1 MFESGI
7 PLPVTTAHSF
17 DQREAFMDLGI
28 NGRVALITGGG
39 GGLGLATARLLVEEG
54 VRVVLCDN
62 DAIKLEQV
70 AAELPDDVLTM
81 VADVT
86 DQRQVEHVVAQAE
99 ERFGQVDIVVHTAGV
114 TGAKGDPLA
123 LSDAD
128 YQEAWNTDF
137 FSAVRVARATI
148 PKMRERQ
155 WGRFVCITSEN
166 AVQPYWEE
174 AVYNVAKAALAAFIK
189 NLSYKEAG
197 FGVLCNT
204 VAPAFIETAMT
215 DGMMEQR
222 AQQMGISFE
231 EAIDS
236 FLEQERPGIVQKRR
250 GKAEEVASVIAL
262 LVSERAS
269 FVNGSNVRVDGGS
282 AQAVQN

>member
-1 MFESGI
+1 
-7 PLPVTTAHSF
+7 
-17 DQREAFMDLGI
+17 MDLGI
-28 NGRVALITGGG
+28 KGRVALITGGS
-39 GGLGLATARLLVEEG
+39 GGLGLATAKLLGEEG
-54 VRVVLCDN
+54 VSIVLSDN
-62 DAIKLEQV
+62 DASKLEQV
-70 AAELPDDVLTM
+70 AAQLPDTVLTV

-86 DQRQVEHVVAQAE
+86 DQQQVDHLVAQAE
-99 ERFGQVDIVVHTAGV
+99 ARFGQIDIVVHTAGV

-128 YQEAWNTDF
+128 YLEAWNTDF

-148 PKMRERQ
+148 PHMRERQ

-174 AVYNVAKAALAAFIK
+174 AVYNVAKAGLAAFIK

-204 VAPAFIETAMT
+204 VAPAFIETPMT

-222 AQQMGISFE
+222 AQQMGVSFE
-231 EAIDS
+231 EAIES
-236 FLEQERPGIVQKRR
+236 FLEEERPGIVQKRR
-250 GKAEEVASVIAL
+250 GKVIAM

-282 AQAVQN
+282 VQAVQN